1 VTNYAKLRE
10 AGSLESAPAKP
21 RRYLTPFG
29 GQTTMRPAMP
39 GQFSGGLKVEPAP
52 APRRY
57 LLPVLLVCFFLS
69 GAAGLIDQ
77 VLWSKALG
85 LIFGHTAYAVATVL
99 AVFMAGLAS
108 GSAWI
113 GRRSERWDRPIAL
126 YAWLELG
133 VSATAAIS
141 LAGLAGVRAAYVAA
155 YPYAGGNATA
165 LLILRFAGSALVLFL
180 PTFLMG
186 GTLPVLVR
194 GLTRNLGELRA
205 RLSRL
210 YWINT
215 AGAVAGTFAAGF
227 LFLPLLG
234 LQRTLGIAVALN
246 LAAGALALVLAREEP
261 ASTSSELDE
270 LGLSEKME
278 APPSSATSKFFLI
291 CFAIVGVTAMSYEIG
306 WTRLLSTQLGSS
318 TYAFTLMLGTFLAG
332 IVLGSALFERWSR
345 RREPGPATFAV
356 TQTLAA
362 LAALAFLV
370 YFTRLIEVLPPILRA
385 THESF
390 RGLVLAQFVTSAL
403 AMLPAAVVFG
413 FNFPAVVVLIAG
425 PRPSTGT
432 GAGAAV
438 GRAYAWNTLGAIAG
452 AIAAGFWLMPR
463 LGSFHLL
470 AATAGVN
477 LALAAAISFASAQRL
492 PWKILAVAGNSLLL
506 IAAGFIGFS
515 NYFYDPAVASFNTVM
530 YWNLYDRPLTLREN
544 AHALDIVYFRDGLN
558 ANISVAR
565 TGDYIALRT
574 NGKVDASNHDASTQ
588 LLLGHLAALAHPP
601 RRVLLVGFGSGM
613 TASALVGY
621 PELERLDVVE
631 IEPAVVGAAP
641 LLAPLNRNVLL
652 DPRVHVTFDDARNFL
667 FTTRQKYDLIIS
679 EPSNPWIAGVATLF
693 TREFYAAVCGRLAPE
708 GVFVQW
714 MQAYSLYPAD
724 LRMLFATFLSEFHGA
739 TLWHGD
745 APDLILMAPSPP
757 SGEILQRTEALYGLP
772 RLHNDFAQLGMEEAT
787 GLFGFY
793 LLDDSGLR
801 KFSSGSRINTDDQTL
816 LEYHAPR
823 SLLVHGLEDKN
834 RDAILLEQ
842 KNALPEDFP
851 ADARDA
857 ALAASAA
864 TSVNQED
871 ADGAER
877 FLRALDNRPITAR
890 IATIRGRAA
899 LAHSNFQSALR
910 AFDAALAIDPNSL
923 EAAWGLAETDRRF
936 GNNEKA
942 RAALQRIL
950 ERDPG
955 NLRALES
962 LAKLDAD
969 FSRWAEAEDLQRRL
983 IAADPHAGAAACAQF
998 AEILLREGKLDEAD
1012 RAMLDCLAQDP
1023 YNYQTQLNLGELL
1036 ARQKNWTEARQH
1048 LEFVMRYYPDEDA
1061 GIYPL
1066 LFHADQALGDPS
1078 AAVKA
1083 VRFGLRMFPGN
1094 SELQRLNLMLG
1105 RTRFSP

>member
-1 VTNYAKLRE
+1 
-10 AGSLESAPAKP
+10 
-21 RRYLTPFG
+21 
-29 GQTTMRPAMP
+29 MP
-39 GQFSGGLKVEPAP
+39 GQRPS
-52 APRRY
+52 RY
-57 LLPVLLVCFFLS
+57 LFPALLVCFFFS

-77 VLWSKALG
+77 VVWSKALG

-113 GRRSERWDRPIAL
+113 GGRSERWDRPIAL
-126 YAWLELG
+126 YGWLELA
-133 VSATAAIS
+133 VAATAAIS
-141 LAGLAGVRAAYVAA
+141 LAGLVGVRAAYVAA
-155 YPYAGGNATA
+155 YPYAAGNASV
-165 LLILRFAGSALVLFL
+165 LLMLRFVGSALVLFL

-194 GLTRNLGELRA
+194 GLTRNSAEIAA

-227 LFLPLLG
+227 LFLPSLG
-234 LQRTLGIAVALN
+234 LRRTLAIAVALN
-246 LAAGALALVLAREEP
+246 LVVAAVALVLAREEP
-261 ASTSSELDE
+261 TRASSNDLHLPGKVETSPAS
-270 LGLSEKME
+270 
-278 APPSSATSKFFLI
+278 APSRFFLI
-291 CFAIVGVTAMSYEIG
+291 CFAIVGATAMSYEIG

-332 IVLGSALFERWSR
+332 IVLGSAMFERWSR
-345 RREPGPATFAV
+345 RRVPGSMTFAV
-356 TQTLAA
+356 TQTLMA
-362 LAALAFLV
+362 LAALAFLAF
-370 YFTRLIEVLPPILRA
+370 FTRLIEVLPPILSA

-403 AMLPAAVVFG
+403 AMLPTAVVFG

-425 PRPSTGT
+425 PRLAIGT

-438 GRAYAWNTLGAIAG
+438 GRAYAWNTLGAIVG
-452 AIAAGFWLMPR
+452 AITAGFWLMPR

-477 LALAAAISFASAQRL
+477 LALAGAIPFNSALR
-492 PWKILAVAGNSLLL
+492 PTWKTLAVAGNVLLL
-506 IAAGFIGFS
+506 IAAAFVGFS
-515 NYFYDPAVASFNTVM
+515 NYFYDPAVASFNTMM

-574 NGKVDASNHDASTQ
+574 NGKVDASNHDATTQ

-613 TASALVGY
+613 TASALAGY

-641 LLAPLNRNVLL
+641 LLAQLNRNVLL

-667 FTTRQKYDLIIS
+667 FTTREKYDLIIS

-693 TREFYAAVCGRLAPE
+693 TREFYAAVRGRLAPG

-714 MQAYSLYPAD
+714 MQAYSLYPED
-724 LRMLFATFLSEFHGA
+724 LCMLFATFLSEFHGA

-757 SGEILQRTEALYGLP
+757 TGEILQRAQALYGLSRP
-772 RLHNDFAQLGMEEAT
+772 HDDFAQLGMEEAA

-793 LLDDSGLR
+793 LLDDDGLR
-801 KFSSGSRINTDDQTL
+801 KFSSGAQINTDDQTL

-834 RDAILLEQ
+834 RDAILREQ
-842 KNALPEDFP
+842 KNVLPDDFS
-851 ADARDA
+851 ADTRDE

-864 TSVNQED
+864 TSVNQVD

-877 FLRALDNRPITAR
+877 FLRALDNRPVTAR

-899 LAHSNFQSALR
+899 LAHSNYQTAFR
-910 AFDAALAIDPNSL
+910 AFNAALAIDPNSL
-923 EAAWGLAETDRRF
+923 DAAWGLAECDRRF

-942 RAALQRIL
+942 RAALQGIL
-950 ERDPG
+950 ERDPA

-962 LAKLDAD
+962 LAKLDVD
-969 FSRWAEAEDLQRRL
+969 FSRLPEAEDLQRRL
-983 IAADPHAGAAACAQF
+983 IAADPRSGADARAQL
-998 AEILLREGKLDEAD
+998 AEILLREDKLEEAY

-1036 ARQKNWTEARQH
+1036 ARQKKWAGARQH
-1048 LEFVMRYYPDEDA
+1048 LEFVKRYFPDEDS

-1066 LFHADQALGDPS
+1066 LFQADQALGDPS
-1078 AAVKA
+1078 AAA
-1083 VRFGLRMFPGN
+1083 NAARFGLRMFPAD
-1094 SELQRLNLMLG
+1094 SELQRLNLLLG
-1105 RTRFSP
+1105 RTGFSH

>member
-1 VTNYAKLRE
+1 
-10 AGSLESAPAKP
+10 
-21 RRYLTPFG
+21 
-29 GQTTMRPAMP
+29 MRPEMS
-39 GQFSGGLKVEPAP
+39 GQLSGGHQAEPAP

-57 LLPVLLVCFFLS
+57 LFPALLICFFFS

-77 VLWSKALG
+77 VVWSKALG
-85 LIFGHTAYAVATVL
+85 LIFGHTAYAVATLL

-108 GSAWI
+108 GSALI
-113 GRRSERWDRPIAL
+113 DGRSEYWDRPIAL
-126 YAWLELG
+126 YGWLELG
-133 VSATAAIS
+133 VAATAAIS

-155 YPYAGGNATA
+155 YPYAAGNATA
-165 LLILRFAGSALVLFL
+165 LLILRFVGSALVLFL

-194 GLTRNLGELRA
+194 GLTRNTAELGA

-215 AGAVAGTFAAGF
+215 AGAVAGTLAAGF
-227 LFLPLLG
+227 LFLPSLG
-234 LQRTLGIAVALN
+234 LRRTLGIAVALN
-246 LAAGALALVLAREEP
+246 LAAGALALVLAREDS
-261 ASTSSELDE
+261 ASTSSDDLRMP
-270 LGLSEKME
+270 EKVE
-278 APPSSATSKFFLI
+278 VQPSSSSSSLFMI
-291 CFAIVGVTAMSYEIG
+291 CFGIVGATAMSYEIG

-318 TYAFTLMLGTFLAG
+318 TYAFTLMLGTFLTG

-345 RREPGPATFAV
+345 RRAPGSMTFAV
-356 TQTLAA
+356 TQTITA
-362 LAALAFLV
+362 LTALAFLV
-370 YFTRLIEVLPPILRA
+370 FFTRLIEVLPPILRA

-403 AMLPAAVVFG
+403 AMFPTAVVFG

-425 PRPSTGT
+425 PRPALGT

-438 GRAYAWNTLGAIAG
+438 GRAYAWNTLGAIVG

-477 LALAAAISFASAQRL
+477 LALAVAISLASTQGRL
-492 PWKILAVAGNSLLL
+492 WKILTVAGNLVLL
-506 IAAGFIGFS
+506 IAAAFIGFS

-544 AHALDIVYFRDGLN
+544 AHMLDIVYFRDGLN
-558 ANISVAR
+558 ANISVAK
-565 TGDYIALRT
+565 TDDYIALRT
-574 NGKVDASNHDASTQ
+574 NGKVDASNHDATTQ
-588 LLLGHLAALAHPP
+588 LLLGHLAALAHLP
-601 RRVLLVGFGSGM
+601 RRVLLIGFGSGM
-613 TASALVGY
+613 TASALASY

-631 IEPAVVGAAP
+631 IEPAVLGAAP
-641 LLAPLNRNVLL
+641 LLAQLNRNVLL
-652 DPRVHVTFDDARNFL
+652 DPRVHLTFDDARNFL

-693 TREFYAAVCGRLAPE
+693 TREFYAAVRGRLAPE

-714 MQAYSLYPAD
+714 MQAYSLYPED

-757 SGEILQRTEALYGLP
+757 SGEILQRAQALYGQP
-772 RLHNDFAQLGMEEAT
+772 RLHEDFSRLGMEEAA

-793 LLDDSGLR
+793 LLDDGGLR
-801 KFSSGSRINTDDQTL
+801 KFSSGAQINTDDQTL

-842 KNALPEDFP
+842 KNPLPEDFP
-851 ADARDA
+851 PDARDQ

-871 ADGAER
+871 VDGAER
-877 FLRALDNRPITAR
+877 FLRALDNRPATAG
-890 IATIRGRAA
+890 IAIIRGRAA
-899 LAHSNFQSALR
+899 LAHSDYQTAFR
-910 AFDAALAIDPNSL
+910 AFDAALAIDPGSL
-923 EAAWGLAETDRRF
+923 EAAWGRAETDRHF
-936 GNNEKA
+936 GNNAKA
-942 RAALQRIL
+942 GEALQQIL
-950 ERDPG
+950 KRDSV
-955 NLRALES
+955 NLQALES
-962 LAKLDAD
+962 LVKLDVD
-969 FSRWAEAEDLQRRL
+969 FSRWAEAEDLQRRFL
-983 IAADPHAGAAACAQF
+983 AADPHAGAAARAQL
-998 AEILLREGKLDEAD
+998 AEILLREDKIDEAY

-1023 YNYQTQLNLGELL
+1023 YNYKTQLNLGELL
-1036 ARQKNWTEARQH
+1036 ANQTKWAEARVH
-1048 LEFVMRYYPDEDA
+1048 LEFVMQYFPDEDEK
-1061 GIYPL
+1061 IYPL
-1066 LFHADQALGDPS
+1066 LFQADKALGDPS
-1078 AAVKA
+1078 AAAKA
-1083 VRFGLRMFPGN
+1083 VRFGLRMFPDN
-1094 SELQRLNLMLG
+1094 SELRRLSLLL
-1105 RTRFSP
+1105 

>member
-1 VTNYAKLRE
+1 M
-10 AGSLESAPAKP
+10 P
-21 RRYLTPFG
+21 RNSTPRYLF
-29 GQTTMRPAMP
+29 PA
-39 GQFSGGLKVEPAP
+39 
-52 APRRY
+52 
-57 LLPVLLVCFFLS
+57 LLVCFFFS

-77 VLWSKALG
+77 VVWSKALG

-113 GRRSERWDRPIAL
+113 GRRGERWNRPIAL
-126 YAWLELG
+126 YGWLELG
-133 VSATAAIS
+133 VAATAAIS
-141 LAGLAGVRAAYVAA
+141 LAGLAGGRAVYVAA
-155 YPYAGGNATA
+155 YPYASGNGAI
-165 LLILRFAGSALVLFL
+165 LLALRFVGSALVLFL

-194 GLTRNLGELRA
+194 GLTRNAAELGA

-227 LFLPLLG
+227 LFLPSLG
-234 LQRTLGIAVALN
+234 LRRTLGIAVALN
-246 LAAGALALVLAREEP
+246 LAAGALALLLARDESAA
-261 ASTSSELDE
+261 ASPELDD
-270 LGLSEKME
+270 SRMPEKLQ
-278 APPSSATSKFFLI
+278 ALPSSMSAKFFLA
-291 CFAIVGVTAMSYEIG
+291 CFAVVGATAMSYEIG
-306 WTRLLSTQLGSS
+306 WTRLLSTQMGSS
-318 TYAFTLMLGTFLAG
+318 TYAFTLMLGTFLTG
-332 IVLGSALFERWSR
+332 IVLGSALYERWSR
-345 RREPGPATFAV
+345 SPAPGPMTFAV
-356 TQTLAA
+356 TQTLTA

-370 YFTRLIEVLPPILRA
+370 FFTRLIEVLPPILRA

-390 RGLVLAQFVTSAL
+390 GGLVLAQFVTSAL
-403 AMLPAAVVFG
+403 AMLPTAVVFG

-425 PRPSTGT
+425 PRAANGAD
-432 GAGAAV
+432 AGAAV
-438 GRAYAWNTLGAIAG
+438 GRAYAWNTLGAIVG

-477 LALAAAISFASAQRL
+477 LALAAAISFHSAQKAPR
-492 PWKILAVAGNSLLL
+492 KILAVAGNLLL
-506 IAAGFIGFS
+506 LVAAAFIGFS
-515 NYFYDPAVASFNTVM
+515 NYFNDPAVASFNTMM

-544 AHALDIVYFRDGLN
+544 AHALDIVYFCDGLN

-574 NGKVDASNHDASTQ
+574 NGKVDASNHDATTQ

-613 TASALVGY
+613 TASALAAY
-621 PELERLDVVE
+621 PDLERLDVVE

-641 LLAPLNRNVLL
+641 LLASLNRNVLL

-693 TREFYAAVCGRLAPE
+693 TREFYAAVQGRLARD

-714 MQAYSLYPAD
+714 MQAYSLYPED
-724 LRMLFATFLSEFHGA
+724 LRMLLATFLSEFQGA

-757 SGEILQRTEALYGLP
+757 SSEILQRVQALYGLP
-772 RLHNDFAQLGMEEAT
+772 PLHQDFVQLGMEEPA

-793 LLDDSGLR
+793 LLDDADLR
-801 KFSSGSRINTDDQTL
+801 KFSSGAQLNTDDRTL
-816 LEYHAPR
+816 LEYRAPR
-823 SLLVHGLEDKN
+823 SLLVRGLEDKN
-834 RDAILLEQ
+834 REAILVEQ
-842 KNALPEDFP
+842 KDPLPEDFLP
-851 ADARDA
+851 DARDQ

-871 ADGAER
+871 SSGAER
-877 FLRALDNRPITAR
+877 FLRALDNRPVNLR

-899 LAHSNFQSALR
+899 LAGSNYQTAFR
-910 AFDAALAIDPNSL
+910 AYDAALAIDPNSL
-923 EAAWGLAETDRRF
+923 EAAWGLAEADRHF

-950 ERDPG
+950 ERDPI
-955 NLRALES
+955 NARALES
-962 LAKLDAD
+962 LVKLDMD
-969 FSRWAEAEDLQRRL
+969 FSRWTEAEDLQRRL
-983 IAADPHAGAAACAQF
+983 LAADANPAAAARARF
-998 AEILLREGKLDEAD
+998 AEILLREDKLDEAYS
-1012 RAMLDCLAQDP
+1012 AMLDCLAVDP
-1023 YNYQTQLNLGELL
+1023 YDFQTHLNLGELL
-1036 ARQKNWTEARQH
+1036 ARQKKWKEARLH
-1048 LEFVMRYYPDEDA
+1048 LEFVMRFYPDEDSR
-1061 GIYPL
+1061 IYPL
-1066 LFHADQALGDPS
+1066 LFQADRALGEMP
-1078 AAVKA
+1078 AAAKA
-1083 VRFGLRMFPGN
+1083 VRFGLRVFPDN
-1094 SELQRLNLMLG
+1094 SELQRLNLLVAKPG
-1105 RTRFSP
+1105 LLP

>member
-1 VTNYAKLRE
+1 
-10 AGSLESAPAKP
+10 
-21 RRYLTPFG
+21 
-29 GQTTMRPAMP
+29 MRLAMP
-39 GQFSGGLKVEPAP
+39 GQFSGKLQVEPAA

-57 LLPVLLVCFFLS
+57 LFPTLLTCFFLS

-77 VLWSKALG
+77 VVWSKALG
-85 LIFGHTAYAVATVL
+85 LVFGHTAYAVATVL
-99 AVFMAGLAS
+99 AVFMGGLAS

-113 GRRSERWDRPIAL
+113 GRRGERGERPVAL
-126 YAWLELG
+126 YGWLEIG
-133 VSATAAIS
+133 AAATAASS

-155 YPYAGGNATA
+155 YPYAAGHAGI
-165 LLILRFAGSALVLFL
+165 LLLLRFVGSAVVLFL

-194 GLTRNLGELRA
+194 GLTRNASELGA

-215 AGAVAGTFAAGF
+215 AGAVAGTLAAGF
-227 LFLPLLG
+227 LFLPALG

-246 LAAGALALVLAREEP
+246 LVAGALAFVLARDERT
-261 ASTSSELDE
+261 ATSSDPSSF
-270 LGLSEKME
+270 LGNIE
-278 APPSSATSKFFLI
+278 APVSSVPSRLFLI
-291 CFAIVGVTAMSYEIG
+291 CFGIVGATAMSYEIG

-318 TYAFTLMLGTFLAG
+318 TYAFTLMLGTFLTG

-345 RREPGPATFAV
+345 RHAAGSMTFAV
-356 TQTLAA
+356 TQTLTA
-362 LAALAFLV
+362 LAALGFLV
-370 YFTRLIEVLPPILRA
+370 LFTRLIEVLPPILRA

-403 AMLPAAVVFG
+403 AMLPTAVVFG

-425 PRPSTGT
+425 SRSGVGI
-432 GAGAAV
+432 GASAAV
-438 GRAYAWNTLGAIAG
+438 GRSYAWNTLGAIVG

-470 AATAGVN
+470 AATACVN
-477 LALAAAISFASAQRL
+477 LALASAICFASVRRPL
-492 PWKILAVAGNSLLL
+492 WKVLAVAGNLLL
-506 IAAGFIGFS
+506 LFAAALIGFS
-515 NYFYDPAVASFNTVM
+515 NYFYDPAVASFNTMM

-565 TGDYIALRT
+565 TDDYIALRT
-574 NGKVDASNHDASTQ
+574 NGKVDASNHDATTQ

-613 TASALVGY
+613 TASALAGY
-621 PELERLDVVE
+621 PELERLDIVE

-641 LLAPLNRNVLL
+641 LLAQLNRNVLL

-667 FTTRQKYDLIIS
+667 FTTREKYDLIVS

-693 TREFYAAVCGRLAPE
+693 TREFYAAVRGRLSPNGA
-708 GVFVQW
+708 FVQW
-714 MQAYSLYPAD
+714 MQAYSLYPDD

-757 SGEILQRTEALYGLP
+757 SPEIIERAQALYKLP
-772 RLHNDFAQLGMEEAT
+772 RLRDDFGRLGMEEAA

-793 LLDDSGLR
+793 LLDDAGLR
-801 KFSSGSRINTDDQTL
+801 RFSSGARINTDDRTL
-816 LEYHAPR
+816 LEYQAPR

-842 KNALPEDFP
+842 LNPMPEDFP
-851 ADARDA
+851 PDARDA

-864 TSVNQED
+864 TSVNQDD
-871 ADGAER
+871 AGGAER
-877 FLRALDNRPITAR
+877 FLRALDSRPVTAE

-899 LAHSNFQSALR
+899 LAHSNYQTAFR
-910 AFDAALAIDPNSL
+910 AFDAALAIDPRSR
-923 EAAWGLAETDRRF
+923 EAAWGLAEADRHF

-942 RAALQRIL
+942 RNALRRIL
-950 ERDPG
+950 ESDPG
-955 NLRALES
+955 NVRALES
-962 LAKLDAD
+962 LTKLDVD
-969 FSRWAEAEDLQRRL
+969 FSHWAEAEVLQRRFV
-983 IAADPHAGAAACAQF
+983 AANSHGGAAARAQL
-998 AEILLREGKLDEAD
+998 AEILVHEDKLDEAY
-1012 RAMLDCLAQDP
+1012 RTMLECLAEDP
-1023 YNYQTQLNLGELL
+1023 YNYRMQLNLGELL
-1036 ARQKNWTEARQH
+1036 ARQKKWAEARQH
-1048 LEFVMRYYPDEDA
+1048 LEFVMRYFPDEDS
-1061 GIYPL
+1061 GVYPI
-1066 LFHADQALGDPS
+1066 LFQADQALGDRS
-1078 AAVKA
+1078 AAAKA

-1094 SELQRLNLMLG
+1094 SELKRLNLLL
-1105 RTRFSP
+1105 

>member
-1 VTNYAKLRE
+1 MPQQSPRHYLF
-10 AGSLESAPAKP
+10 PA
-21 RRYLTPFG
+21 
-29 GQTTMRPAMP
+29 
-39 GQFSGGLKVEPAP
+39 
-52 APRRY
+52 
-57 LLPVLLVCFFLS
+57 LLVCFFFS

-77 VLWSKALG
+77 VVWSKALG
-85 LIFGHTAYAVATVL
+85 LIFGHTAYAVATVF

-113 GRRSERWDRPIAL
+113 GRRGDRSDRPIVF
-126 YAWLELG
+126 YGWLELG
-133 VSATAAIS
+133 VAATAAIS
-141 LAGLAGVRAAYVAA
+141 LAGLAAVRAAYVAA
-155 YPYAGGNATA
+155 YPLATGNGAI
-165 LLILRFAGSALVLFL
+165 LLAVRFVGAALVLFL

-194 GLTRNLGELRA
+194 GLTRNAAELGA

-215 AGAVAGTFAAGF
+215 GGAVAGTFAAGF
-227 LFLPLLG
+227 LFLPSLG
-234 LQRTLGIAVALN
+234 LRRTLAIAVALN
-246 LAAGALALVLAREEP
+246 LAAGALALFLARGEP
-261 ASTSSELDE
+261 TPALPDNLRSPEQIETPL
-270 LGLSEKME
+270 
-278 APPSSATSKFFLI
+278 SSAPSRFFLI
-291 CFAIVGVTAMSYEIG
+291 CFAIVGATAMSYEIG

-318 TYAFTLMLGTFLAG
+318 TYAFTLMLGTFLTG
-332 IVLGSALFERWSR
+332 IVLGSALYERWSR
-345 RREPGPATFAV
+345 GRSPGLTTFAV
-356 TQTLAA
+356 TQTLTA
-362 LAALAFLV
+362 LAAIAFLV
-370 YFTRLIEVLPPILRA
+370 FFTRLIEVLPPILRA

-390 RGLVLAQFVTSAL
+390 RGLVLAQFATSAL

-425 PRPSTGT
+425 PRSAGES

-470 AATAGVN
+470 AGTAGAN
-477 LALAAAISFASAQRL
+477 LALAAAISIASTRRL
-492 PWKILAVAGNSLLL
+492 PWKFLAVAGNLLL
-506 IAAGFIGFS
+506 LAAAAFIGFS

-544 AHALDIVYFRDGLN
+544 AHTLDIVYFRDGLN

-565 TGDYIALRT
+565 TGDYMALRT
-574 NGKVDASNHDASTQ
+574 NGKVDASNHDATTQ

-613 TASALVGY
+613 TASALAGY

-641 LLAPLNRNVLL
+641 LLTPLNRNVLL
-652 DPRVHVTFDDARNFL
+652 DPRVHVTFDDARNYL
-667 FTTRQKYDLIIS
+667 FTTREKYDLIIS

-693 TREFYAAVCGRLAPE
+693 TREFYAAARGRLAPE

-714 MQAYSLYPAD
+714 MQAYSLYPDD

-745 APDLILMAPSPP
+745 APDMILMAPSPP
-757 SGEILQRTEALYGLP
+757 SGEILKRARASYGMP
-772 RLHNDFAQLGMEEAT
+772 RLHDDFTQLGMEEAE

-793 LLDDSGLR
+793 MLDDEGLR
-801 KFSSGSRINTDDQTL
+801 NFSSGAQFNTDDRTL

-823 SLLVHGLEDKN
+823 SLLVRDLEDKN
-834 RDAILLEQ
+834 REAILLEQ
-842 KNALPEDFP
+842 KNPLPEDFP
-851 ADARDA
+851 PDARDV

-871 ADGAER
+871 PGGADR
-877 FLRALDNRPITAR
+877 FLLAVDNRPITAR

-899 LAHSNFQSALR
+899 LARSNFQSAFR
-910 AFDAALAIDPNSL
+910 AFDAALVIDPNSL
-923 EAAWGLAETDRRF
+923 EAAWGLAEASRRF
-936 GNNEKA
+936 GSNEKA
-942 RAALQRIL
+942 RAGLQQIL
-950 ERDPG
+950 VRDPRNPG
-955 NLRALES
+955 ALES

-969 FSRWAEAEDLQRRL
+969 FSRWPEAEGLQRRL
-983 IAADPHAGAAACAQF
+983 IAADPRAGAAARAQL
-998 AEILLREGKLDEAD
+998 AEILLHEDEPDEAY

-1023 YNYQTQLNLGELL
+1023 YDYQTHLNLGKLL
-1036 ARQKNWTEARQH
+1036 AQQKKWIQAQEH
-1048 LEFVMRYYPDEDA
+1048 LEFVMRYYPDEDS

-1066 LFHADQALGDPS
+1066 LFQADRALGDPS
-1078 AAVKA
+1078 AAA
-1083 VRFGLRMFPGN
+1083 QAARFGLRLFPDN
-1094 SELQRLNLMLG
+1094 SELQRLNSLLG
-1105 RTRFSP
+1105 RTGFHMPGIGFKFWR

>member
-1 VTNYAKLRE
+1 MARQ
-10 AGSLESAPAKP
+10 P
-21 RRYLTPFG
+21 RGYLTPFG

-39 GQFSGGLKVEPAP
+39 GPSSGELRVEPAP
-52 APRRY
+52 APRRF
-57 LLPVLLVCFFLS
+57 LFPALLVCFFFS

-77 VLWSKALG
+77 VVWSKALG

-113 GRRSERWDRPIAL
+113 GGRSERWERPIAL
-126 YAWLELG
+126 YGWLELG
-133 VSATAAIS
+133 VAATAAIS

-155 YPYAGGNATA
+155 YPFAAGSGAI
-165 LLILRFAGSALVLFL
+165 LLTLRFVGSALVLFL

-194 GLTRNLGELRA
+194 GLTRNAAELGA

-227 LFLPLLG
+227 LFLPWLG
-234 LQRTLGIAVALN
+234 LRRTLLIAVALN
-246 LAAGALALVLAREEP
+246 LAAGALALILAREEP
-261 ASTSSELDE
+261 APASSDDLTWP
-270 LGLSEKME
+270 EKME
-278 APPSSATSKFFLI
+278 APPASAPSRFFLI
-291 CFAIVGVTAMSYEIG
+291 CFALVGATAMSYEIG

-318 TYAFTLMLGTFLAG
+318 TYAFTLMLGTFLTG
-332 IVLGSALFERWSR
+332 IVLGSALYERWSR
-345 RREPGPATFAV
+345 RREPGSTTFAV
-356 TQTLAA
+356 TQTLTA

-370 YFTRLIEVLPPILRA
+370 FFARLIEVLPPILRA

-390 RGLVLAQFVTSAL
+390 RGLVLAQLVTSAL
-403 AMLPAAVVFG
+403 AMLPTAVVFG

-425 PRPSTGT
+425 PRPASGT

-438 GRAYAWNTLGAIAG
+438 GRAYAWNTLGAIVG

-477 LALAAAISFASAQRL
+477 LALATGISIASAPRQS
-492 PWKILAVAGNSLLL
+492 WKILAVAGNLLLL
-506 IAAGFIGFS
+506 IAAAFVGFS
-515 NYFYDPAVASFNTVM
+515 NYFYDPAVASYNTVM

-544 AHALDIVYFRDGLN
+544 AHMLDIVYFRDGLN

-574 NGKVDASNHDASTQ
+574 NGKVDASNRDATTQ

-613 TASALVGY
+613 TASALVQY

-641 LLAPLNRNVLL
+641 LLAQLNRNVLH
-652 DPRVHVTFDDARNFL
+652 DPRVHMTFDDARNYL

-693 TREFYAAVCGRLAPE
+693 TREFYAAVRGRLAPG

-714 MQAYSLYPAD
+714 MQAYSLYPED
-724 LRMLFATFLSEFHGA
+724 LRMLFATFLAEFHGA

-757 SGEILQRTEALYGLP
+757 SGEILRRTQALFGLP
-772 RLHNDFAQLGMEEAT
+772 GLRDDFARLGMEEPP

-793 LLDDSGLR
+793 LLDDASLR
-801 KFSSGSRINTDDQTL
+801 KFSSAAEFNTDDRTL

-823 SLLVHGLEDKN
+823 SLLAKGLEDMN

-842 KNALPEDFP
+842 KNILPEDFP
-851 ADARDA
+851 PDARDA

-864 TSVNQED
+864 TSINQDD
-871 ADGAER
+871 AGGAER
-877 FLRALDNRPITAR
+877 FLRALDNRPATAG
-890 IATIRGRAA
+890 IDTIRGRAA
-899 LAHSNFQSALR
+899 LAHSQYPSAFR
-910 AFDAALAIDPNSL
+910 AFDAALAMDPGSL
-923 EAAWGLAETDRRF
+923 KAAWGLAETDRRF

-942 RAALQRIL
+942 REALERIL
-950 ERDPG
+950 ARDPG

-983 IAADPHAGAAACAQF
+983 IAADPHAGAAARAEL
-998 AEILLREGKLDEAD
+998 AEILLRGDKLDEAY

-1036 ARQKNWTEARQH
+1036 ARREKWPEARQH
-1048 LEFVMRYYPDEDA
+1048 LEFVMRYFPDEDEK
-1061 GIYPL
+1061 IYPL
-1066 LFHADQALGDPS
+1066 LFQADKALGDPS
-1078 AAVKA
+1078 AAAKA
-1083 VRFGLRMFPGN
+1083 ARFGLRMFPGN
-1094 SELQRLNLMLG
+1094 SELQRLNLLLG
-1105 RTRFSP
+1105 RTGFSLSLFGL

>member
-1 VTNYAKLRE
+1 
-10 AGSLESAPAKP
+10 
-21 RRYLTPFG
+21 
-29 GQTTMRPAMP
+29 MRPAMP
-39 GQFSGGLKVEPAP
+39 GQTSGGLQVEPAP
-52 APRRY
+52 ALRRY
-57 LLPVLLVCFFLS
+57 LFPALLVCFFFS

-77 VLWSKALG
+77 VVWSKALG

-113 GRRSERWDRPIAL
+113 GARSEIWDRPIAL
-126 YAWLELG
+126 YGWLELG
-133 VSATAAIS
+133 VAATGAIS
-141 LAGLAGVRAAYVAA
+141 LAGLAGVRTAYVAA
-155 YPYAGGNATA
+155 YPHAAGKVGV
-165 LLILRFAGSALVLFL
+165 LLMLRFVGSALVLFL

-186 GTLPVLVR
+186 GTLPVLAR
-194 GLTRNLGELRA
+194 GLTRNAAELGA

-227 LFLPLLG
+227 LFLPSLG

-246 LAAGALALVLAREEP
+246 LAGGLLALVLAREEP
-261 ASTSSELDE
+261 APTSVVK
-270 LGLSEKME
+270 LSSPEKVE
-278 APPSSATSKFFLI
+278 APPSSVASKFFLI
-291 CFAIVGVTAMSYEIG
+291 CFALVGATAMSYEIG

-318 TYAFTLMLGTFLAG
+318 TYAFTLMLGTFLSG

-345 RREPGPATFAV
+345 RREPGSMTFAV
-356 TQTLAA
+356 TQTLTA

-370 YFTRLIEVLPPILRA
+370 FFTRLIEVLPPILRV

-390 RGLVLAQFVTSAL
+390 RGVVLAQFVTSAL
-403 AMLPAAVVFG
+403 AMFPTAVVFG
-413 FNFPAVVVLIAG
+413 FNFPAVVLLIAG
-425 PRPSTGT
+425 PRSANGA

-438 GRAYAWNTLGAIAG
+438 GRAYAWNTLGAIMG

-477 LALAAAISFASAQRL
+477 LALAAAISSVSAQR
-492 PWKILAVAGNSLLL
+492 PSRKILAVAGNLLLL
-506 IAAGFIGFS
+506 IAAAFVGFS
-515 NYFYDPAVASFNTVM
+515 NYFYDPAVASFNTMM

-574 NGKVDASNHDASTQ
+574 NGKVDASNHDATTQ

-621 PELERLDVVE
+621 PELERLEVVE

-641 LLAPLNRNVLL
+641 LLAQLNRNVLL
-652 DPRVHVTFDDARNFL
+652 DTRVHVTFDDARNFL
-667 FTTRQKYDLIIS
+667 FTTRDKYDLIIS

-693 TREFYAAVCGRLAPE
+693 TREFYAAVRGRLAPD

-714 MQAYSLYPAD
+714 MQAYSLYPED

-757 SGEILQRTEALYGLP
+757 SGEILQRARALYGLSRP
-772 RLHNDFAQLGMEEAT
+772 HDDFAQLGMEEPA

-793 LLDDSGLR
+793 LLEDDGLR
-801 KFSSGSRINTDDQTL
+801 KFSSGAQINTDDRTL

-823 SLLVHGLEDKN
+823 SLLVHGLEEKN

-842 KNALPEDFP
+842 KNVLPEDFP
-851 ADARDA
+851 ANARDE

-864 TSVNQED
+864 TSVNLED

-890 IATIRGRAA
+890 IATIRGRAG
-899 LAHSNFQSALR
+899 LAHSNFQSAFR

-923 EAAWGLAETDRRF
+923 EAAWGLAECDRRF

-942 RAALQRIL
+942 RGAFQRIL
-950 ERDPG
+950 SRDPG
-955 NLRALES
+955 NVRALES
-962 LAKLDAD
+962 LVKLDVD
-969 FSRWAEAEDLQRRL
+969 FSRWPEAEDLQRRL
-983 IAADPHAGAAACAQF
+983 IAVNSHADAAARAQL
-998 AEILLREGKLDEAD
+998 AEILLREDKLDEAY
-1012 RAMLDCLAQDP
+1012 RAMLDCLARDS

-1036 ARQKNWTEARQH
+1036 ARRKKWAEARQH
-1048 LEFVMRYYPDEDA
+1048 LEFVMRYFPDEDS

-1066 LFHADQALGDPS
+1066 LFQADEALGDPS
-1078 AAVKA
+1078 GAAKA
-1083 VRFGLRMFPGN
+1083 VRFGLRMFPDN
-1094 SELQRLNLMLG
+1094 SELQGLNLLLG
-1105 RTRFSP
+1105 RTGFSLSIFGF

>member
-1 VTNYAKLRE
+1 
-10 AGSLESAPAKP
+10 
-21 RRYLTPFG
+21 
-29 GQTTMRPAMP
+29 MP
-39 GQFSGGLKVEPAP
+39 GQSPC
-52 APRRY
+52 RY
-57 LLPVLLVCFFLS
+57 LFPALLACFFFS

-77 VLWSKALG
+77 VVWSKALG

-113 GRRSERWDRPIAL
+113 GGRSESWDRPIVL
-126 YAWLELG
+126 YGWLELG
-133 VSATAAIS
+133 VAATAAIS
-141 LAGLAGVRAAYVAA
+141 LAGLACVRAAYVTA
-155 YPYAGGNATA
+155 YPYAAGNASV
-165 LLILRFAGSALVLFL
+165 LLMLRFVGSALVLFL

-194 GLTRNLGELRA
+194 GLTRNAAELGT

-227 LFLPLLG
+227 LFLPSLG
-234 LQRTLGIAVALN
+234 LRRTLGIAVALN
-246 LAAGALALVLAREEP
+246 LAAGALALFLAREEAAP
-261 ASTSSELDE
+261 TPSVKLSSLQKVEV
-270 LGLSEKME
+270 
-278 APPSSATSKFFLI
+278 PPSSLVSKFFLI
-291 CFAIVGVTAMSYEIG
+291 CFAIVGATAMSYEIG
-306 WTRLLSTQLGSS
+306 WTRLLSTHLGSS
-318 TYAFTLMLGTFLAG
+318 TYAFTLMLGTFLTG

-345 RREPGPATFAV
+345 RREPGPMTFAV
-356 TQTLAA
+356 TQTLTA

-370 YFTRLIEVLPPILRA
+370 FFTRLIEVLPPILRA

-403 AMLPAAVVFG
+403 AMFPTAVVFG

-425 PRPSTGT
+425 PRSAMGT

-438 GRAYAWNTLGAIAG
+438 GLAYAWNTLGAIVG
-452 AIAAGFWLMPR
+452 ALAAGFWLMPR

-470 AATAGVN
+470 AVTAGVN
-477 LALAAAISFASAQRL
+477 LALAAAISFASAQR
-492 PWKILAVAGNSLLL
+492 PTWKTLTVAGNVFLL
-506 IAAGFIGFS
+506 IAAAFVSFS
-515 NYFYDPAVASFNTVM
+515 NYFYDPAVASFNTMM

-565 TGDYIALRT
+565 TADYIALRT
-574 NGKVDASNHDASTQ
+574 NGKVDASNHDATTQ

-641 LLAPLNRNVLL
+641 LLAQLNRSVLL

-667 FTTRQKYDLIIS
+667 FTTRENYDLIIS

-693 TREFYAAVCGRLAPE
+693 TSEFYAAARGRLAPY

-714 MQAYSLYPAD
+714 MQAYSLYPED
-724 LRMLFATFLSEFHGA
+724 LRMLFATFLTEFHGA

-757 SGEILQRTEALYGLP
+757 SGEILQRAQTLYGLP
-772 RLHNDFAQLGMEEAT
+772 RLRDDFAQLGMEEAA

-793 LLDDSGLR
+793 LLDDAGLR
-801 KFSSGSRINTDDQTL
+801 KFSSGAQINTDDQTL

-842 KNALPEDFP
+842 KNVLPGDFP
-851 ADARDA
+851 ADGRDA

-877 FLRALDNRPITAR
+877 FLRALDNRPVTAR
-890 IATIRGRAA
+890 LATVRGRAA
-899 LAHSNFQSALR
+899 LAHSNYQTAFR

-923 EAAWGLAETDRRF
+923 DAAWGLAETNRHF

-942 RAALQRIL
+942 RAELQGIL
-950 ERDPG
+950 ERDSG

-962 LAKLDAD
+962 LAKLDVD
-969 FSRWAEAEDLQRRL
+969 FSRWPEAEDLQRRT
-983 IAADPHAGAAACAQF
+983 IETDPHAGASARAQL
-998 AEILLREGKLDEAD
+998 AEILLREDKLDQAYL
-1012 RAMLDCLAQDP
+1012 AMLDCLAEDP
-1023 YNYQTQLNLGELL
+1023 YNYQAHLNLGELL
-1036 ARQKNWTEARQH
+1036 ARQKKWAEARRH
-1048 LEFVMRYYPDEDA
+1048 LEFVMRYFPDEDS

-1066 LFHADQALGDPS
+1066 LYQTDQALGDTT
-1078 AAVKA
+1078 AAAKA
-1083 VRFGLRMFPGN
+1083 ARFGLRMFPDN
-1094 SELQRLNLMLG
+1094 SELQRLNLIPG
-1105 RTRFSP
+1105 RTGFSLSIFGF